1 MPATAAPSGR
11 REFEM
16 NLKMFAKE
24 GGAVPPALLQR
35 AVDARVATGIGSD
48 ADQRSRVRAVDDAVV
63 AQMALLALGNA
74 TGSSTATKN
83 VLCTIVDDGSG
94 HAAES

>member
-1 MPATAAPSGR
+1 
-11 REFEM
+11 M

-35 AVDARVATGIGSD
+35 AVDSRVGTVGSD